1 MGMRQPAR
9 LTPRPVYG
17 LPEVV
22 AQGYMDATR
31 TKSSAVLPLLVLVLV
46 LAIAAVWFV
55 GLPAIGSTSQP
66 ARTCEVIVTKSGAP
80 RCVAD
85 PTRGSQTAAQKATG
99 RVKR

>member
-1 MGMRQPAR
+1 MGTRQPAR

-22 AQGYMDATR
+22 AQEYMDATR
-31 TKSSAVLPLLVLVLV
+31 TKSSAVLPLLVLVLG
-46 LAIAAVWFV
+46 LAVATVWFV
-55 GLPAIGSTSQP
+55 GLPAVGNTSQP

-80 RCVAD
+80 RCVES
-85 PTRGSQTAAQKATG
+85 PTQAAHQKATA